1 MTFQLVAETG
11 SMDNPDENQI
21 VLFEEI
27 RDPITKEV
35 VSTRPY
41 LLQKKVLMQGDRIR
55 DSRVNF
61 LQTTGA
67 PYVGMSFDDIGKD
80 EFAEITRN
88 NVGRRL
94 AIVLDGKVQSAPRI
108 NEEIPS
114 GEAQITGSFT
124 AEEATELALVLR
136 SGSLPAPIIINEE
149 RTVGPSLGAD
159 SIRQS
164 LIALCLGFAA
174 VMLFMMIY
182 YEVAG
187 IFSVMALIFNLLLI
201 GAALAVLQATL
212 TLPGMAGIV
221 LTIGMAVDANVLIFE
236 RIREE
241 IARGNP
247 IRTAINVG
255 FKRATV
261 TILDANITTI
271 LAAIVLGQFGTGA
284 IRGFAITLIIG
295 IAASLFTSI
304 IVGRLLFEIV
314 YLRRPKLEKISI

>member
-1 MTFQLVAETG
+1 
-11 SMDNPDENQI
+11 
-21 VLFEEI
+21 
-27 RDPITKEV
+27 
-35 VSTRPY
+35 
-41 LLQKKVLMQGDRIR
+41 
-55 DSRVNF
+55 
-61 LQTTGA
+61 
-67 PYVGMSFDDIGKD
+67 
-80 EFAEITRN
+80 
-88 NVGRRL
+88 
-94 AIVLDGKVQSAPRI
+94 
-108 NEEIPS
+108 
-114 GEAQITGSFT
+114 
-124 AEEATELALVLR
+124 
-136 SGSLPAPIIINEE
+136 
-149 RTVGPSLGAD
+149 
-159 SIRQS
+159 
-164 LIALCLGFAA
+164 
-174 VMLFMMIY
+174 
-182 YEVAG
+182 
-187 IFSVMALIFNLLLI
+187 
-201 GAALAVLQATL
+201 
-212 TLPGMAGIV
+212 MAGIV